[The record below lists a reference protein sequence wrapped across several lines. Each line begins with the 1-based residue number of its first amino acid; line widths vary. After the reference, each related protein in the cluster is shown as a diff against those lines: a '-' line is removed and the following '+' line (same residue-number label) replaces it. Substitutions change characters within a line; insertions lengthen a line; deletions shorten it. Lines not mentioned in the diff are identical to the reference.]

1 MIDMKK
7 CFAFLS
13 TAIAMLMTVSAQN
26 PKLNPLNYSGKLYV
40 SAVEVLT
47 TPRYVSYEDHAIL
60 SSEMTVPVVEVTLVQ
75 FDFENNSVTIDGKEV
90 KFFKAYVKEY
100 VSEYSYTLV
109 IYIEPLDGGDYME
122 LVWPEKGDPYL
133 LQITPSEGKVD
144 ICKMK
149 LSHKPVATSGEDAL
163 IQLLNSLG
171 GY

>member
-1 MIDMKK
+1 MKK
-7 CFAFLS
+7 CFSIFCSIVIVLA
-13 TAIAMLMTVSAQN
+13 AEAQN
-26 PKLNPLNYSGKLYV
+26 PKLNPLNYSGKMYV

-90 KFFKAYVKEY
+90 KFSKAYVKEY

-109 IYIEPLDGGDYME
+109 IYIDPLDGGDNME

-133 LQITPSEGKVD
+133 LQITPSEGKVN

-149 LSHKPVATSGEDAL
+149 LSRRPVAISGEDAL
-163 IQLLNSLG
+163 MQLLNSLG

>member
-1 MIDMKK
+1 MKK
-7 CFAFLS
+7 CFAIFCSIVIVL
-13 TAIAMLMTVSAQN
+13 AAEAQN
-26 PKLNPLNYSGKLYV
+26 PKLNPLNYSGKMYV

-90 KFFKAYVKEY
+90 KFSKAYVKEY

-109 IYIEPLDGGDYME
+109 IYIDPLDGGDNME

-133 LQITPSEGKVD
+133 LQITPSEGKVN

-149 LSHKPVATSGEDAL
+149 LSRRPVAISGEDAL
-163 IQLLNSLG
+163 MQLLNSLG

>member
-1 MIDMKK
+1 MKK
-7 CFAFLS
+7 CFSIFCSIVIVLA
-13 TAIAMLMTVSAQN
+13 AEAQN
-26 PKLNPLNYSGKLYV
+26 PKLNPLNYSGKMYV

-90 KFFKAYVKEY
+90 KFSKAYVKEY

-109 IYIEPLDGGDYME
+109 IYIDPLDGGDNME

-133 LQITPSEGKVD
+133 LQITPSEGKVN

-149 LSHKPVATSGEDAL
+149 LSRRPVDISGEDAL
-163 IQLLNSLG
+163 MQLLNSLG

>member
-1 MIDMKK
+1 
-7 CFAFLS
+7 
-13 TAIAMLMTVSAQN
+13 
-26 PKLNPLNYSGKLYV
+26 
-40 SAVEVLT
+40 
-47 TPRYVSYEDHAIL
+47 
-60 SSEMTVPVVEVTLVQ
+60 MTVPVVEVTLVQ
-75 FDFENNSVTIDGKEV
+75 FDFENNSVPIDGKEV
-90 KFFKAYVKEY
+90 KFSKAYVKEY
-100 VSEYSYTLV
+100 VSEYSYILV